1 MSMLAVAVV
10 MSTEVPI
17 QDAWYSLLC
26 GTLQTELNCVLVGQN
41 YSFSYAGQSQKHFI
55 EVMSSPHSG
64 LI

>member
-26 GTLQTELNCVLVGQN
+26 GMLQTELNCVLVGQN
-41 YSFSYAGQSQKHFI
+41 YSLTLANLKSISQK
-55 EVMSSPHSG
+55 
-64 LI
+64 